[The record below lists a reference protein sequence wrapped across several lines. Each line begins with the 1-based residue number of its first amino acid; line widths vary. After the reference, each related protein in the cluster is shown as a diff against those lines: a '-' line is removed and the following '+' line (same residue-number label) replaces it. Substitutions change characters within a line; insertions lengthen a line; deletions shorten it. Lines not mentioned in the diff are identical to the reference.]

1 MPVAVTVAVLPFT
14 RPVIFASALVRAVP
28 SYSFSSLPVVT
39 VTSAFSTVRVP
50 GTFVTLVNSSVLSL
64 PSASLIIQP
73 SSTIF
78 SLLPASVW
86 VPSATASTVK
96 PSGRPAAVTFSSPV
110 PSAVSGVPSYVL
122 VALGAVRVT
131 SVSFIVTVSVPRF

>member
-1 MPVAVTVAVLPFT
+1 MPVAVTVAVSPLT

-50 GTFVTLVNSSVLSL
+50 GTLVTLVNSSVLSL

-73 SSTIF
+73 SSTKL
-78 SLLPASVW
+78 SLLPASVCS
-86 VPSATASTVK
+86 PNAIASTVK
-96 PSGRPAAVTFSSPV
+96 PSGRPSAVTFFSPL

-122 VALGAVRVT
+122 VSLGAVRVT